1 MAAGI
6 FNKIKRFL
14 TGVGSNIKKGLTWAN
29 DNIIKPI
36 IKPAISTFAPMFGAP
51 GTAIKGLVDT
61 GSDLIEK
68 YGNKTN
74 NTNSVGRDY
83 ANSDQD
89 DSDSSQ
95 MLNLQ
100 DILSRLRRGSRR

>member
-6 FNKIKRFL
+6 LNKIKRFF

-68 YGNKTN
+68 YGNKTATQAGRSP
-74 NTNSVGRDY
+74 TN
-83 ANSDQD
+83 NSDQD